1 MNNLFLNISEKNKEK
16 LLKKLNASTVKY
28 PKGVN
33 TLSNVN
39 RKDYIGIINNGSLQ
53 INLVDYEGNVVILD
67 ELETNDVLG
76 SIIYPLTDEFV
87 AITKEETTITF
98 IDYEQVLNLEANSS
112 EYFFNFIRNI
122 LELLGQ
128 QLNIKNERIKI
139 LTKRTTRDKLLEYF
153 NIYSKKVGHKSF
165 TLPFSYTDLANY
177 ISCDRSAMTREI
189 KYLKEAG
196 FIETDGKK
204 IRLLY

>member
-67 ELETNDVLG
+67 ELETNDVLV

-189 KYLKEAG
+189 KYLKEEG

>member
-1 MNNLFLNISEKNKEK
+1 MSL
-16 LLKKLNASTVKY
+16 
-28 PKGVN
+28 PC
-33 TLSNVN
+33 LSRWRQV
-39 RKDYIGIINNGSLQ
+39 R
-53 INLVDYEGNVVILD
+53 
-67 ELETNDVLG
+67 
-76 SIIYPLTDEFV
+76 
-87 AITKEETTITF
+87 TKEETTITF

-153 NIYSKKVGHKSF
+153 NIYSKKVGYKSF

-189 KYLKEAG
+189 KYLKEEG

>member
-153 NIYSKKVGHKSF
+153 NIYSKKVGYKSF

-189 KYLKEAG
+189 KYLKEEG

>member
-67 ELETNDVLG
+67 ELETNDILG

-153 NIYSKKVGHKSF
+153 NIYSKKVGYKSF

-189 KYLKEAG
+189 KYLKEEG

>member
-1 MNNLFLNISEKNKEK
+1 MNNLFLNISEKKKEK

-153 NIYSKKVGHKSF
+153 NIYSKKVGYKSF

-189 KYLKEAG
+189 KYLKEEG

>member
-122 LELLGQ
+122 FPYC
-128 QLNIKNERIKI
+128 I
-139 LTKRTTRDKLLEYF
+139 
-153 NIYSKKVGHKSF
+153 
-165 TLPFSYTDLANY
+165 
-177 ISCDRSAMTREI
+177 
-189 KYLKEAG
+189 
-196 FIETDGKK
+196 
-204 IRLLY
+204 

>member
-189 KYLKEAG
+189 KYLKEEG

>member
-98 IDYEQVLNLEANSS
+98 IDYEQVLNLEAN
-112 EYFFNFIRNI
+112 
-122 LELLGQ
+122 
-128 QLNIKNERIKI
+128 
-139 LTKRTTRDKLLEYF
+139 
-153 NIYSKKVGHKSF
+153 
-165 TLPFSYTDLANY
+165 
-177 ISCDRSAMTREI
+177 
-189 KYLKEAG
+189 
-196 FIETDGKK
+196 
-204 IRLLY
+204 